1 MTALVDLKIT
11 LFADGANIKEMVDAC
26 GSVNGFT
33 TNPTLMRKAGVT
45 DYETFAKEVIDSIP
59 EDMPVSFEVLSD
71 DMIEMER
78 QARIINSWGP
88 NVYIKIPV
96 TLTNGTSTAP
106 LIKKLSES
114 GLKINVTAVLT
125 VNQVAEVFAALY
137 SSTAPSIIS
146 VFAGRIA
153 DTGVNPVPIIKDA
166 LKIIRIKPNI
176 KLLWASTREV
186 LNIVQANDA
195 GCHIIT
201 VTPDILKK
209 LEFLGR
215 SLPMVSLET
224 VQMFYNDAK
233 AAEYKI

>member
-1 MTALVDLKIT
+1 
-11 LFADGANIKEMVDAC
+11 
-26 GSVNGFT
+26 
-33 TNPTLMRKAGVT
+33 
-45 DYETFAKEVIDSIP
+45 
-59 EDMPVSFEVLSD
+59 
-71 DMIEMER
+71 
-78 QARIINSWGP
+78 
-88 NVYIKIPV
+88 VYIKIPV

-137 SSTAPSIIS
+137 SSPAPAIIS

-153 DTGVNPVPIIKDA
+153 DTGVNPVPIMKDA

-209 LEFLGR
+209 LELLGR
-215 SLPMVSLET
+215 DLSMFSLET

-233 AAEYKI
+233 AAGYKI

>member
-1 MTALVDLKIT
+1 MTHLVDLKIK
-11 LFADGANIKEMVDAC
+11 LFADGANIKDMIGACSIVD
-26 GSVNGFT
+26 GFT

-45 DYETFAKEVIDSIP
+45 DYEVFAREVIDSIP
-59 EDMPVSFEVLSD
+59 EDMPVSFEVFSD
-71 DMIEMER
+71 DMIDMER

-88 NVYIKIPV
+88 NIYIKIPV

-106 LIKKLSES
+106 LIKKLSD
-114 GLKINVTAVLT
+114 GGIKINVTAILT
-125 VNQVAEVFAALY
+125 VNQVAEVFAAL
-137 SSTAPSIIS
+137 SSTTPAIIS

-153 DTGVNPVPIIKDA
+153 DAGVNPVPIMKDA

-209 LEFLGR
+209 LELFGR
-215 SLPMVSLET
+215 DLSMFSIET

-233 AAEYKI
+233 AAGYKI

>member
-11 LFADGANIKEMVDAC
+11 LFADGANIKEMVEVC
-26 GSVNGFT
+26 GSVDGFT

-45 DYETFAKEVIDSIP
+45 DYEIFAQEVINSIP
-59 EDMPVSFEVLSD
+59 EGMPVSFEVLSD

-78 QARIINSWGP
+78 QARVINSWGP

-137 SSTAPSIIS
+137 SSPAPAIIS

-153 DTGVNPVPIIKDA
+153 DTGVNPVPIMKDA

-209 LEFLGR
+209 LESLGR
-215 SLPMVSLET
+215 DLSMFSLET

-233 AAEYKI
+233 AAGYKI